1 MKKVE
6 PPAKNW
12 RAVTAFLRAAVVLAL
27 LAPLGYA
34 IYQQWAEVRQVL
46 AQVNWLQASL
56 GWAILMLAQ
65 PLMGAISW
73 IVLRFLKQDFT
84 YWRITAVYFI
94 SQAAKYLPGGIWAF
108 PGRVAAYQAIGVE
121 KSASVIS
128 LVQEVGA
135 LFLGAAALG
144 IAGIYNGLRIELWV
158 RTATLVGA
166 LVCLAAV
173 LLSQHPLAWR
183 ALSRARRAFEALKL
197 RFKKG
202 RPRPTNP
209 TAAEQSASPT
219 EAFSVAW
226 APASLLISL
235 IFWLL
240 VGVGFYYL
248 AISVAPQL
256 RQLTWLQAASI
267 FALAWCAGF
276 VVILAPAGLGV
287 REAALSAL
295 LVAYI
300 PLSEALSVALMARLW
315 WTLGEA
321 LFILIALAWA
331 STNVRWVDPPN
342 PRAKS
347 SLHQGEKQ
355 IGGSIDRQ
363 TERRI

>member
-12 RAVTAFLRAAVVLAL
+12 RAITAFLRVAFVLAL

-34 IYQQWAEVRQVL
+34 IYQQWTEVRQVL

-73 IVLRFLKQDFT
+73 IVLRFLKQDFA

-144 IAGIYNGLRIELWV
+144 IAGVFSGLRIEPWV
-158 RTATLVGA
+158 RAAVFAGA
-166 LVCLAAV
+166 LVCLATV
-173 LLSQHPLAWR
+173 LLSQHPLAWK
-183 ALSRARRAFEALKL
+183 ALAQARRTFEALKL
-197 RFKKG
+197 GFKKG
-202 RPRPTNP
+202 KPQPANP
-209 TAAEQSASPT
+209 TGADQGASPIET
-219 EAFSVAW
+219 FSIAW
-226 APASLLISL
+226 APASLLTSL

-276 VVILAPAGLGV
+276 VVVLAPAGLGV
-287 REAALSAL
+287 REAALSGL
-295 LVAYI
+295 LAAYI
-300 PLSEALSVALMARLW
+300 PLSEALSVALLARLW

-331 STNVRWVDPPN
+331 SINVRWVDSP
-342 PRAKS
+342 
-347 SLHQGEKQ
+347 
-355 IGGSIDRQ
+355 
-363 TERRI
+363 

>member
-12 RAVTAFLRAAVVLAL
+12 RAVTAFLRAAFLLAL
-27 LAPLGYA
+27 VAPLGYA

-56 GWAILMLAQ
+56 GWVILMLAQ
-65 PLMGAISW
+65 PFMGAISW
-73 IVLRFLKQDFT
+73 IVLRYLKQDFA

-135 LFLGAAALG
+135 LFLGAATLG
-144 IAGIYNGLRIELWV
+144 IIGIFNGLLIENWV
-158 RTATLVGA
+158 RTAALAGA
-166 LVCLAAV
+166 FVCLAAT
-173 LLSQHPLAWR
+173 LFSQHPLTWK
-183 ALSRARRAFEALKL
+183 ALAEARRASEALK
-197 RFKKG
+197 FKLKSG
-202 RPRPTNP
+202 KR
-209 TAAEQSASPT
+209 QPT
-219 EAFSVAW
+219 EEADQVTSAPRDESPPGTFSIAW
-226 APASLLISL
+226 APASLLTSL
-235 IFWLL
+235 MFWLL
-240 VGVGFYYL
+240 VGIGFYYL

-256 RQLTWLQAASI
+256 RLLSWLQAASI

-276 VVILAPAGLGV
+276 VIVLAPAGLGV
-287 REAALSAL
+287 REAALSGL
-295 LVAYI
+295 LAAYI

-321 LFILIALAWA
+321 LFILISLAWA
-331 STNVRWVDPPN
+331 STNAHWNVR
-342 PRAKS
+342 R
-347 SLHQGEKQ
+347 
-355 IGGSIDRQ
+355 
-363 TERRI
+363 